1 MTNFS
6 YQRRN
11 ASFIYDWVSGED
23 LARIWAS
30 GEVMVHVIR
39 APFEP
44 DGEDATLLNYRD
56 AIIGTAPL
64 VTLAPVRNV
73 YDARTVVVPLDP
85 GSKRCK
91 MRGLVLSCRDRPV
104 IFIGDMDWVPNN
116 VSQGHTLT
124 IYWDTGRNKVVDA
137 SDIEGCRQGVMA

>member
-1 MTNFS
+1 MTNFA
-6 YQRRN
+6 YQKRN

-44 DGEDATLLNYRD
+44 DGEDATLLNYHG

-73 YDARTVVVPLDP
+73 YDARTVIVPLDP
-85 GSKRCK
+85 ESKRCK
-91 MRGLVLSCRDRPV
+91 IRGLVLSWRDRPV
-104 IFIGDMDWVPNN
+104 IFIGGVDWVPSN
-116 VSQGHTLT
+116 VSQGFILT
-124 IYWDTGRNKVVDA
+124 IYWDKDRNKIVDA
-137 SDIEGCRQGVMA
+137 SDIEGCRQRVMA